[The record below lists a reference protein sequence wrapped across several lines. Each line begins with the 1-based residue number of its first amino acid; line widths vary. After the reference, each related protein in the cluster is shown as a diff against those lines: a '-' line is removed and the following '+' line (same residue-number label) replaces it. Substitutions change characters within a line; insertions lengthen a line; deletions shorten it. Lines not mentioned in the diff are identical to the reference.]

1 MKLSILGIGGSLDKL
16 SLTLLF
22 WNLSVIYLSEKKSL
36 ITRIFR
42 NWFHASHSS
51 KIYRGNVVGI
61 KYECLYKVLDLSQ
74 TGWKSSRRRCS
85 VRKGVFKNFAK
96 FTGKNLCQGLFFNKV
111 AGLSQVTPFLQKTFG
126 SCFWRWLTLVEV
138 DANG

>member
-1 MKLSILGIGGSLDKL
+1 MKLSILGIGGSLDRL

-61 KYECLYKVLDLSQ
+61 KYECLMNVYTRFWTYAIQDEKAAA
-74 TGWKSSRRRCS
+74 G
-85 VRKGVFKNFAK
+85 GV
-96 FTGKNLCQGLFFNKV
+96 
-111 AGLSQVTPFLQKTFG
+111 P
-126 SCFWRWLTLVEV
+126 
-138 DANG
+138 